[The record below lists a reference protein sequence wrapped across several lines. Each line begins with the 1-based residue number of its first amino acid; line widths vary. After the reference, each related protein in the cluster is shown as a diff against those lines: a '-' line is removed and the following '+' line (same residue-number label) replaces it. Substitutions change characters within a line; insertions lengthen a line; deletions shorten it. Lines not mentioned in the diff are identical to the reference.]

1 MLRYWYISNRYIKT
15 HHNHPYRHNYNHLSL
30 IPIES
35 YKQYKLKKKCFTL
48 DVSDAV
54 RRSGPASSQP
64 RRAPGNLKPR

>member
-35 YKQYKLKKKCFTL
+35 YKQYKLKKNASHLTSPMPL
-48 DVSDAV
+48 GGQGQQVLSRDV
-54 RRSGPASSQP
+54 RLGT
-64 RRAPGNLKPR
+64 